1 MACGIYSCKN
11 LSVMSILGLVY
22 TSYLVWLIF
31 FSYSSLKIVC
41 LVVVM
46 YHSESGGCCDCGDKD
61 AWKEEGYVPFPW
73 LNTKHI
79 EHFVSLKNL
88 SDDCDNSC
96 QTLCSYTLNTKIFLD
111 VIQQRYWVW
120 FLSMN
125 WSNKFYSKWIGLVII
140 EVDITINLSLNWK
153 WCW

>member
-1 MACGIYSCKN
+1 M
-11 LSVMSILGLVY
+11 
-22 TSYLVWLIF
+22 
-31 FSYSSLKIVC
+31 C

-73 LNTKHI
+73 LNTKHT

-96 QTLCSYTLNTKIFLD
+96 QTSCFYTLNTKIFLD
-111 VIQQRYWVW
+111 TFNKGIEFGSLAW
-120 FLSMN
+120 F
-125 WSNKFYSKWIGLVII
+125 GLVSSILNGL
-140 EVDITINLSLNWK
+140 DWLS
-153 WCW
+153 